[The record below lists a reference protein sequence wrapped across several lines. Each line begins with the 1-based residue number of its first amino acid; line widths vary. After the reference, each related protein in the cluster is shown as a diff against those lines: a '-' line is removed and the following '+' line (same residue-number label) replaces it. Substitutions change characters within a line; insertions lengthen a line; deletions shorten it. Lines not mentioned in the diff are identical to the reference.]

1 LTHLDHP
8 QEAEMPDRPG
18 PSTRCVHEAASLDP
32 GTGSILPP
40 IVENAAFAFPDLE
53 TWRAVAVHERS
64 GDTYGR
70 NSNPTERQ
78 FEAKMAALEGAEA
91 GLSFATGM
99 AAIHTTLMALLSPGD
114 RAVSIRDAYGATY
127 LHFTQ
132 ILPRFGIE
140 CVVCDT
146 LDEAGLLAAIGAGCQ
161 LVYMET
167 PTNPLL
173 RVVDLAKLSAA
184 AHEVGA
190 QVVVDNTFATP
201 INQQPIALGAD
212 LVIHSA
218 TKYLGGHND
227 LLAGVVV
234 GSSLLIGEI
243 YRYRELTGPGMDP
256 RRAHALLRS
265 LKTLALRVERQN
277 ANALAMARYLE
288 SHPKIGA
295 VHYPGLESHPGHQVA
310 QSQMSG
316 FGGVLSFEVPG
327 GLAAIGRLL
336 PALKYAYMAPNL
348 GQVETIV
355 GPPALTSHVELTP
368 EARAA
373 SGVPEGLVR
382 YAAGIEDFAD
392 LRSDMEAALTI
403 L

>member
-1 LTHLDHP
+1 
-8 QEAEMPDRPG
+8 MPSHVG
-18 PSTRCVHEAASLDP
+18 PSTRCVHDAAALDP
-32 GTGSILPP
+32 ATGSILPP

-53 TWRAVAVHERS
+53 SWRAVALHERP

-78 FEAKMAALEGAEA
+78 FEAKVAALEGAQS

-140 CVVCDT
+140 TVVCDT
-146 LDEAGLLAAIGAGCQ
+146 MDEVALLEAIGGGCD

-173 RVVDLAKLSAA
+173 RIVDLARLASAA
-184 AHEVGA
+184 KAAGA
-190 QVVVDNTFATP
+190 VVVVDNTFATP
-201 INQQPIALGAD
+201 INQHPIALGAD

-234 GSSLLIGEI
+234 GSADLIEKV

-277 ANALAMARYLE
+277 ANALAMAHYLE
-288 SHPKIGA
+288 AHPKIGA
-295 VHYPGLESHPGHQVA
+295 VHYPGLESHPRHAVA
-310 QSQMSG
+310 KAQMSG
-316 FGGVLSFEVPG
+316 YGGVLSFEVPG
-327 GLAAIGRLL
+327 GLDAIARFL

-348 GQVETIV
+348 GQVETVV
-355 GPPALTSHVELTP
+355 GPPALTSHVELS
-368 EARAA
+368 EAERKA

-382 YAAGIEDFAD
+382 YGVGIEDIDD
-392 LRSDMEAALTI
+392 LMEDMRSALER

>member
-1 LTHLDHP
+1 
-8 QEAEMPDRPG
+8 MPSQAG
-18 PSTRCVHEAASLDP
+18 PSTRCVHDAASLDP
-32 GTGSILPP
+32 TTGSILPP

-53 TWRAVAVHERS
+53 SWRQVAVHERP

-78 FEAKMAALEGAEA
+78 FETKVAALEGADT

-132 ILPRFGIE
+132 ILPRFSIE
-140 CVVCDT
+140 SVVCDT
-146 LDEAGLLAAIGAGCQ
+146 MDEDGLLEAIGAGCD

-173 RVVDLAKLSAA
+173 RIVDLAKLAA
-184 AHEVGA
+184 AGKAAGA
-190 QVVVDNTFATP
+190 IVVVDNTFATP
-201 INQQPIALGAD
+201 INQHPIALGAD

-234 GSSLLIGEI
+234 GSSALIERL

-277 ANALAMARYLE
+277 ANALAMARFLE
-288 SHPKIGA
+288 AHPKIGA
-295 VHYPGLESHPGHQVA
+295 VHYPGLESHPRHSVA
-310 QSQMSG
+310 KAQMSG

-327 GLAAIGRLL
+327 GLEAIGRFL
-336 PALKYAYMAPNL
+336 PKLEYAYLAPNL
-348 GQVETIV
+348 GQVETVV
-355 GPPALTSHVELTP
+355 GPPALTSHVELSA
-368 EARAA
+368 EEREA

-382 YAAGIEDFAD
+382 YAVGIEDIED
-392 LRSDMEAALTI
+392 LKRDMAAALEH

>member
-1 LTHLDHP
+1 
-8 QEAEMPDRPG
+8 MPSQAG
-18 PSTRCVHEAASLDP
+18 PSTRCVHDAASLDP
-32 GTGSILPP
+32 ATGSILPP

-53 TWRAVAVHERS
+53 SWRAVALHERP

-78 FEAKMAALEGAEA
+78 FEAKVAALEGAET

-99 AAIHTTLMALLSPGD
+99 AAIHTTLMALLSPAK

-140 CVVCDT
+140 SVVCDT
-146 LDEAGLLAAIGAGCQ
+146 MDEAGLLEAIGADCD

-173 RVVDLAKLSAA
+173 RVVDLAKLAKAA
-184 AHEVGA
+184 KAAGA
-190 QVVVDNTFATP
+190 VVVVDNTFATP
-201 INQQPIALGAD
+201 INQHPIALGAD

-234 GSSLLIGEI
+234 GSAQLIEKL
-243 YRYRELTGPGMDP
+243 YRYRELTGPSMDP

-265 LKTLALRVERQN
+265 IKTLALRVERQN
-277 ANALAMARYLE
+277 TNALAMARFLE
-288 SHPKIGA
+288 AHPKVGA
-295 VHYPGLESHPGHQVA
+295 VHYPGLESHPRHDLAKA
-310 QSQMSG
+310 QMTG

-327 GLAAIGRLL
+327 GLDAIGRFL
-336 PALKYAYMAPNL
+336 PRLKYAYLAPNL
-348 GQVETIV
+348 GQVETVV
-355 GPPALTSHVELTP
+355 GPPALTSHVELSA
-368 EARAA
+368 EERRA

-382 YAAGIEDFAD
+382 YAVGIEDIQD
-392 LRSDMEAALTI
+392 LRDDMGAALEH

>member
-1 LTHLDHP
+1 
-8 QEAEMPDRPG
+8 MPRHAG
-18 PSTRCVHEAASLDP
+18 PSTRCVHDASELDP
-32 GTGSILPP
+32 ATGSILPP

-53 TWRAVAVHERS
+53 SWRAVALHERA

-78 FEAKMAALEGAEA
+78 FAAKVASLEGAET

-132 ILPRFGIE
+132 ILPRFGIKS
-140 CVVCDT
+140 VVCDT
-146 LDEAGLLAAIGAGCQ
+146 LDEAALLDAIGAGCT

-173 RVVDLAKLSAA
+173 RVVDLAKLAA
-184 AHEVGA
+184 AAKGA
-190 QVVVDNTFATP
+190 GAVVVVDNTFATP
-201 INQQPIALGAD
+201 INQRPIDLGAD

-234 GSSLLIGEI
+234 GSVTLIDAI
-243 YRYRELTGPGMDP
+243 YRYRELTGPAMDP

-277 ANALAMARYLE
+277 HNALAMARFLE
-288 SHPKIGA
+288 SHPKVGA
-295 VHYPGLESHPGHQVA
+295 VHYPGLESHPQHEVA
-310 QSQMSG
+310 SAQMSG

-327 GLAAIGRLL
+327 GLDAIGRLL

-355 GPPALTSHVELTP
+355 GPPALTSHVELSV
-368 EARAA
+368 EERRA

-382 YAAGIEDFAD
+382 YAVGIEDFEDLKAD
-392 LRSDMEAALTI
+392 MAAALESV
-403 L
+403 

>member
-1 LTHLDHP
+1 MAKHV
-8 QEAEMPDRPG
+8 G
-18 PSTRCVHEAASLDP
+18 PSTRCVHDAASLDP
-32 GTGSILPP
+32 ATGSILPP

-53 TWRAVAVHERS
+53 SWRQVAVHERP

-78 FEAKMAALEGAEA
+78 FEAKVAALEGAEA

-132 ILPRFGIE
+132 ILPRFGIQS
-140 CVVCDT
+140 VVCDT
-146 LDEAGLLAAIGAGCQ
+146 LDEEGLLEAIGSGCD

-173 RVVDLAKLSAA
+173 RIVDLAKLAA
-184 AHEVGA
+184 AGKAAGA
-190 QVVVDNTFATP
+190 VVVVDNTFATP
-201 INQQPIALGAD
+201 INQHPIALGAD

-234 GSSLLIGEI
+234 GSSELIEKL

-277 ANALAMARYLE
+277 SNALAMAHFLE
-288 SHPKIGA
+288 DHPKTGA
-295 VHYPGLESHPGHQVA
+295 VHYPGLESHPRHDVA
-310 QSQMSG
+310 KAQMSG

-327 GLAAIGRLL
+327 GLEAIGRFL
-336 PALKYAYMAPNL
+336 PKLEYAYLAPNL
-348 GQVETIV
+348 GQVETVV
-355 GPPALTSHVELTP
+355 GPPALTSHVELSA
-368 EARAA
+368 EERAA

-382 YAAGIEDFAD
+382 YAVGIEDIED
-392 LRSDMEAALTI
+392 LQQDMAAALEH

>member
-1 LTHLDHP
+1 MNNPAIPTDATP
-8 QEAEMPDRPG
+8 TRPSVNSKPKWQ
-18 PSTRCVHEAASLDP
+18 PS
-32 GTGSILPP
+32 
-40 IVENAAFAFPDLE
+40 
-53 TWRAVAVHERS
+53 RAPR
-64 GDTYGR
+64 
-70 NSNPTERQ
+70 P
-78 FEAKMAALEGAEA
+78 

-99 AAIHTTLMALLSPGD
+99 AAIHTTLMALLSPGM

-140 CVVCDT
+140 TVVCDT
-146 LDEAGLLAAIGAGCQ
+146 MDEPALLEAIGAGCD

-173 RVVDLAKLSAA
+173 RIVDLAKLASAGKA
-184 AHEVGA
+184 AGA
-190 QVVVDNTFATP
+190 VVVVDNTFATP

-234 GSSLLIGEI
+234 GSAKLIERV

-265 LKTLALRVERQN
+265 MKTLALRVERQN
-277 ANALAMARYLE
+277 ANALAMAHFLE
-288 SHPKIGA
+288 DHPKVGA
-295 VHYPGLESHPGHQVA
+295 VHYPGLESHPKHDVA
-310 QSQMSG
+310 KAQMSG

-327 GLAAIGRLL
+327 GLEAIGRFL
-336 PALKYAYMAPNL
+336 PSLKYAYLAPNL
-348 GQVETIV
+348 GQVETVV
-355 GPPALTSHVELTP
+355 GPPALTSHVELSP
-368 EARAA
+368 EERMA

-382 YAAGIEDFAD
+382 YAVGIEDIQD
-392 LRSDMEAALTI
+392 LKDDMASALE
-403 L
+403 LL

>member
-1 LTHLDHP
+1 
-8 QEAEMPDRPG
+8 MPSQAG
-18 PSTRCVHEAASLDP
+18 PSTRCVHDAASLDP
-32 GTGSILPP
+32 ATGSILPP

-53 TWRAVAVHERS
+53 SWRQVAVHERP

-70 NSNPTERQ
+70 NSNPTERH
-78 FEAKMAALEGAEA
+78 FEAKVAALEGAEA

-132 ILPRFGIE
+132 ILPRFGIQS
-140 CVVCDT
+140 VVCDT
-146 LDEAGLLAAIGAGCQ
+146 LDEDGLLEAIGAGCD

-173 RVVDLAKLSAA
+173 RIVDLAKLAA
-184 AHEVGA
+184 AGKAAGA
-190 QVVVDNTFATP
+190 VVVVDNTFATP
-201 INQQPIALGAD
+201 INQHPIALGAD

-234 GSSLLIGEI
+234 GSSELIEKL

-277 ANALAMARYLE
+277 ANALAMAHFLE
-288 SHPKIGA
+288 AHPKIGA
-295 VHYPGLESHPGHQVA
+295 VHYPGLESHPRHDVA
-310 QSQMSG
+310 KAQMSG

-327 GLAAIGRLL
+327 GLEAIGRFL
-336 PALKYAYMAPNL
+336 PKLEYAYLAPNL
-348 GQVETIV
+348 GQVETVV
-355 GPPALTSHVELTP
+355 GPPALTSHVELSA
-368 EARAA
+368 EERAA

-382 YAAGIEDFAD
+382 YAVGIEDIED
-392 LRSDMEAALTI
+392 LKQDMAAALED

>member
-1 LTHLDHP
+1 MASHV
-8 QEAEMPDRPG
+8 G
-18 PSTRCVHEAASLDP
+18 PSTRCVHDAASLDP
-32 GTGSILPP
+32 ATGSILPP

-53 TWRAVAVHERS
+53 TWREVALHQRP

-78 FEAKMAALEGAEA
+78 FEAKVAALEGAEA

-132 ILPRFGIE
+132 ILPRFGIQTE
-140 CVVCDT
+140 VCDT
-146 LDEAGLLAAIGAGCQ
+146 MDEEALLAAIAAGCD

-173 RVVDLAKLSAA
+173 RVVDLAKLAA
-184 AHEVGA
+184 AAKGA
-190 QVVVDNTFATP
+190 GATVVVDNTFATP
-201 INQQPIALGAD
+201 INQHPIELGAD

-227 LLAGVVV
+227 LLGGVVV
-234 GSSLLIGEI
+234 GPGPLVEQI

-277 ANALAMARYLE
+277 ANALAMARFLE
-288 SHPKIGA
+288 AHPKVGA
-295 VHYPGLESHPGHQVA
+295 VHYPGLESHPRHDVA
-310 QSQMSG
+310 RAQMSG

-327 GLAAIGRLL
+327 GLEAIGRFL
-336 PALKYAYMAPNL
+336 PLLKYAYLAPNL
-348 GQVETIV
+348 GQVETVV
-355 GPPALTSHVELTP
+355 GPPALTSHVELS
-368 EARAA
+368 EEERQA

-382 YAAGIEDFAD
+382 YAVGIEDIED
-392 LRSDMEAALTI
+392 LRQDMQTALELI
-403 L
+403 